1 MIESLT
7 MLLSEIGL
15 SEDEIDLAERLN
27 KAGHTDDLQRYL
39 RQCRCGLMDELHQNQ
54 RRVDNLDYL
63 IRKIKGGV

>member
-7 MLLSEIGL
+7 LLLGEIGL

-27 KAGHTDDLQRYL
+27 KAGRTDDLQRYL
-39 RQCRCGLMDELHQNQ
+39 RLCRCGLMDELHQSQ